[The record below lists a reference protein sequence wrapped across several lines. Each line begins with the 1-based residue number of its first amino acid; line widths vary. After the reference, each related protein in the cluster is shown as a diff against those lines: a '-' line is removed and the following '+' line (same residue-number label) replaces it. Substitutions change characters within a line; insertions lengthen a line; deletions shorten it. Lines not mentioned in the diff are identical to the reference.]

1 MAGFMRS
8 MDRFGR
14 LCQVGNL
21 KDVEDAVKSGAD
33 VNTRDLFGWTG
44 LMMALHH
51 EHPAVATMLVQNP
64 AVDVNVAGENG
75 DCALHIASMN
85 DKMGDCL
92 ALILAREDLSL
103 TTVNSQDEDGSTPL
117 MVAILHRATRCM
129 EVLLSD
135 DRTDPNIRDYGIF
148 RSKGVMP
155 VMLAAKKNFVPE
167 LELLLA
173 DARVDLLTRDNYR
186 RGEEEITRYVAEL
199 SEEVSGVLEEE
210 LDNKD
215 SELHRLQGVWFGVP
229 SGSGNVTRFG
239 GDKDDAVG
247 ERILGELNK
256 YWRMLALQGR
266 TLEEA
271 ARAPCDGGPFGDW
284 KCSCGS
290 ANGHPELALLVQ
302 EERERR
308 KAALPSSSEQD

>member
-1 MAGFMRS
+1 MF
-8 MDRFGR
+8 
-14 LCQVGNL
+14 
-21 KDVEDAVKSGAD
+21 
-33 VNTRDLFGWTG
+33 LFK
-44 LMMALHH
+44 
-51 EHPAVATMLVQNP
+51 
-64 AVDVNVAGENG
+64 
-75 DCALHIASMN
+75 HI
-85 DKMGDCL
+85 
-92 ALILAREDLSL
+92 
-103 TTVNSQDEDGSTPL
+103 
-117 MVAILHRATRCM
+117 
-129 EVLLSD
+129 
-135 DRTDPNIRDYGIF
+135 F
-148 RSKGVMP
+148 
-155 VMLAAKKNFVPE
+155 
-167 LELLLA
+167 
-173 DARVDLLTRDNYR
+173 
-186 RGEEEITRYVAEL
+186 RYVAEL

-271 ARAPCDGGPFGDW
+271 ARYWTGHMFLINFDVNICGRAPCDGGPFGDW

-302 EERERR
+302 V
-308 KAALPSSSEQD
+308 AGQWTLSPFL